1 MASARRK
8 VVIVGGGAGGLIL
21 ANSLAIRGEYDIT
34 LINDTPYHYYWPQ
47 LLQIAFRGDD
57 RQLRRPIDLASEIN
71 RWLAA
76 EVYAT
81 ALITPIVDALATL
94 MACGRAVDAR
104 SLRPYCIATR
114 QLFLHKFA

>member
-1 MASARRK
+1 L
-8 VVIVGGGAGGLIL
+8 G
-21 ANSLAIRGEYDIT
+21 
-34 LINDTPYHYYWPQ
+34 
-47 LLQIAFRGDD
+47 
-57 RQLRRPIDLASEIN
+57 PIDLASEIN

-76 EVYAT
+76 EVYAA

-114 QLFLHKFA
+114 KLFYTNLRRNVVGQRPRLGRRAQLCCAGLRQVRSLLGPHLVGEVKALRDA

>member
-1 MASARRK
+1 L
-8 VVIVGGGAGGLIL
+8 G
-21 ANSLAIRGEYDIT
+21 
-34 LINDTPYHYYWPQ
+34 
-47 LLQIAFRGDD
+47 
-57 RQLRRPIDLASEIN
+57 PIDLASEIN

-114 QLFLHKFA
+114 

>member
-1 MASARRK
+1 
-8 VVIVGGGAGGLIL
+8 
-21 ANSLAIRGEYDIT
+21 
-34 LINDTPYHYYWPQ
+34 
-47 LLQIAFRGDD
+47 
-57 RQLRRPIDLASEIN
+57 LASEIN

-94 MACGRAVDAR
+94 MACGHAVDTH

-114 QLFLHKFA
+114 

>member
-1 MASARRK
+1 VEKNQHCIDRS
-8 VVIVGGGAGGLIL
+8 
-21 ANSLAIRGEYDIT
+21 
-34 LINDTPYHYYWPQ
+34 W
-47 LLQIAFRGDD
+47 LQSG
-57 RQLRRPIDLASEIN
+57 QHLGPIDLASEIN

-114 QLFLHKFA
+114 